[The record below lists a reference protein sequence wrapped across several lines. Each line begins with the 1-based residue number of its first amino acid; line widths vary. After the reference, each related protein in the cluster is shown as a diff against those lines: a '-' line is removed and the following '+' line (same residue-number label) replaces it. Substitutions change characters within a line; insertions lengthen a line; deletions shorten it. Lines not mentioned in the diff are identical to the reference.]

1 MEVCVLLLF
10 CQLLTAAVI
19 LPVVSVM
26 NYNIVRRVKQSA
38 ICFAS
43 KLLGAPIAFLNT
55 VAKKYHTERII
66 GLHLRSRANG

>member
-1 MEVCVLLLF
+1 MEVFVLLLF
-10 CQLLTAAVI
+10 RQLLLTAAVI
-19 LPVVSVM
+19 LPVVSVT
-26 NYNIVRRVKQSA
+26 NNNIVRRVKQSA

-66 GLHLRSRANG
+66 GLCL